1 MMSDRDKAWEKIND
15 TRTEFAK
22 LHYDWLKHLTTLCT
36 GSLLVISAL
45 SGSVFADFYL
55 LRWLIPVTLVL
66 LLLAL
71 LLLVFSMWYYLNW
84 SERTSVFWYLQADE
98 GHEVYEDLS
107 KIEEVATQSDL
118 IVPDSC
124 IGRLHLFR
132 LGRGELLHLRPS
144 QRWRAL
150 LDSDSWADW
159 SGKQSSPWVPE
170 NLLSDLKPHRRTCA
184 GFGKAILP
192 FPMRAGCEVGIGSRN
207 RAAEEREHLVGMISN
222 SHGGRLGDN
231 GAER

>member
-1 MMSDRDKAWEKIND
+1 VEPGFRYMMSDRDKAWEKIND

-55 LRWLIPVTLVL
+55 LRWLIPVTFVL

-98 GHEVYEDLS
+98 GHVVYEDLS

-118 IVPDSC
+118 IVPDSY
-124 IGRLHLFR
+124 RQA
-132 LGRGELLHLRPS
+132 PS
-144 QRWRAL
+144 V
-150 LDSDSWADW
+150 
-159 SGKQSSPWVPE
+159 SPW
-170 NLLSDLKPHRRTCA
+170 A
-184 GFGKAILP
+184 W
-192 FPMRAGCEVGIGSRN
+192 
-207 RAAEEREHLVGMISN
+207 
-222 SHGGRLGDN
+222 
-231 GAER
+231 